1 MNQYKSDRHHR
12 KSIRLAGYDY
22 SQAGLYFITI
32 CCEDRI
38 CRFGQ
43 VENGAMVLNQYGQI
57 AYDEWMKTPEIRPNV
72 KLHEFVVM
80 PNHIHGIIQL
90 LDIGRGELHSPND
103 NELHLPN
110 DNKLHSPDNNE
121 LHSPDNNKLH
131 SPDDNKMHSPNDNE
145 LYLPNDNKLHSPD
158 NNELHSP
165 DNNELHSPDGNELH
179 SPDNNKLHS
188 PNDNEI
194 HSPDDNEINSP
205 YDNKLHLP
213 DDNELHLPDD
223 NELHLSDDKLHLPD
237 DNRGV
242 CKTPL
247 RGPSQTIGAIVRGY
261 KSSVTKQINLLRAF
275 DTPIKL
281 WQRNYHDHI
290 IRNEQSYQ
298 RISEY
303 IKNNPAKWDN
313 DKFYKK

>member
-1 MNQYKSDRHHR
+1 MTPYNSHRHHR
-12 KSIRLAGYDY
+12 RSIRLKGYDY

-32 CCEDRI
+32 CCQDMI

-43 VENGAMVLNQYGQI
+43 VENDTMVLNEYGQI

-90 LDIGRGELHSPND
+90 LDIGRGELHSPD
-103 NELHLPN
+103 
-110 DNKLHSPDNNE
+110 DNE
-121 LHSPDNNKLH
+121 LHSPD
-131 SPDDNKMHSPNDNE
+131 DNE
-145 LYLPNDNKLHSPD
+145 SHS
-158 NNELHSP
+158 S
-165 DNNELHSPDGNELH
+165 
-179 SPDNNKLHS
+179 
-188 PNDNEI
+188 
-194 HSPDDNEINSP
+194 
-205 YDNKLHLP
+205 
-213 DDNELHLPDD
+213 
-223 NELHLSDDKLHLPD
+223 D

-247 RGPSQTIGAIVRGY
+247 RGTSQTIGAIVRGY

-290 IRNEQSYQ
+290 IRNEQSYH

-303 IKNNPAKWDN
+303 IKNNPAKWDD